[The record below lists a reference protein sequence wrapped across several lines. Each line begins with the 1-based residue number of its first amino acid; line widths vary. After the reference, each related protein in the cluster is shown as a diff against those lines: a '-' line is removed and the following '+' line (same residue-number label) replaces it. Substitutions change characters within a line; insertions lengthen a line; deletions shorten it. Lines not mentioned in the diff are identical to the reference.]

1 VPRNPF
7 GFLLDIPDSS
17 GISWLR
23 SYLRGESTDPKVAV
37 PTDVDSLSYL
47 LGRVHPLG
55 DAPLPRKV
63 GTLAATLLSEAV
75 GLGLHRSG
83 RREDSAFVSD
93 LFTLVEALP
102 LSEAAVATINDLAT
116 AGRLLGGDDPDFHLL
131 ALRALVLHQRPEPG
145 EIRGYVEFWR
155 RQAEH
160 LRHAPTAIQGLLRIS
175 APAAIDILP
184 DFVTRARAARPPVPL
199 INTLFVV
206 AAELGCALELWRK
219 LRRAFYDRPGD
230 LAAVREALRGL
241 RVDERQPEVWAI
253 LEAPDSERGSPST
266 DPEFTWAM
274 RFEFRS
280 ERLATLATARQK
292 CEQEQ
297 ASGRTLLTAA

>member
-17 GISWLR
+17 AISWLR

-37 PTDVDSLSYL
+37 PADVDSLSYL

-102 LSEAAVATINDLAT
+102 LSEAAAATLNDLAT
-116 AGRLLGGDDPDFHLL
+116 AGRLLGGDDPDFHLH
-131 ALRALVLHQRPEPG
+131 ALRALVLHQRPQPG

-155 RQAEH
+155 RQAEN

-175 APAAIDILP
+175 APAAIEMLP
-184 DFVTRARAARPPVPL
+184 DFVTRARAATPPVPL
-199 INTLFVV
+199 INTLFAV
-206 AAELGCALELWRK
+206 AAELGLALELWK
-219 LRRAFYDRPGD
+219 ALRRVFNDRSVD
-230 LAAVREALRGL
+230 LEAVREALRGL
-241 RVDERQPEVWAI
+241 RVDERQPEVWAV
-253 LEAPDSERGSPST
+253 LEAPDPQPGSLPT
-266 DPEFTWAM
+266 DPEPIWAM
-274 RFEFRS
+274 RYESPRS
-280 ERLATLATARQK
+280 ERLATARQK

-297 ASGRTLLTAA
+297 ASGRPLLAAA